1 LSRKFPDEPR
11 SCAIANP
18 VGMSSANA
26 STAMEELEAKR
37 AQSRVRVIGKFEAK
51 LVLLRA
57 CSVSE
62 KPFPGFGI
70 HAGVGNSSG
79 CVA

>member
-1 LSRKFPDEPR
+1 
-11 SCAIANP
+11 
-18 VGMSSANA
+18 MSSANA

-57 CSVSE
+57 CSVPKNRSQDSE
-62 KPFPGFGI
+62 YTPVLEI
-70 HAGVGNSSG
+70 AA
-79 CVA
+79 VA